1 MKIYLFSILLLTIT
15 SIFSCKK
22 PEQYSEIPEITFK
35 NILIENTYDTLDN
48 QIKRVNLNFYVV
60 DGDGDIGLDTSEH
73 YPPYDTSSVYYHNL
87 FITESQKKNGIFEP
101 IDLTVPLYYRI
112 PYIVQKG
119 KNKTLKADI
128 FIKIDYTIPSLYD
141 TIKYD
146 FYIYDRAFHK
156 SNTVSSSEIVLN
168 Y

>member
-1 MKIYLFSILLLTIT
+1 MRFYISSILLILFLAIY
-15 SIFSCKK
+15 SCKK
-22 PEQYSEIPEITFK
+22 PEQYSEIPEISFK
-35 NILIENTYDTLDN
+35 NINIENTYDTLDN
-48 QIKRVNLNFYVV
+48 QIKRVILTFYVI

-87 FITESQKKNGIFEP
+87 FITESEKKNGIYEP

-119 KNKTLKADI
+119 KNPTLKADI
-128 FIKIDYTIPSLYD
+128 IIKIDYSIPSLYD

-146 FYIYDRAFHK
+146 FFIYDRAFHK
-156 SNTVSSSEIVLN
+156 SNTVSTSDIILN
-168 Y
+168 N

>member
-1 MKIYLFSILLLTIT
+1 MILFLAIY
-15 SIFSCKK
+15 SCKK
-22 PEQYSEIPEITFK
+22 PEQYSEIPEISFK
-35 NILIENTYDTLDN
+35 NINIENTYDTLDN
-48 QIKRVNLNFYVV
+48 QIKRVILTFYVI

-87 FITESQKKNGIFEP
+87 FITESEKKNGIYEP

-119 KNKTLKADI
+119 KNPTLKADI
-128 FIKIDYTIPSLYD
+128 IIKIDYSIPSLYD

-146 FYIYDRAFHK
+146 FFIYDRAFHK
-156 SNTVSSSEIVLN
+156 SNTVSTSDIILN
-168 Y
+168 N

>member
-1 MKIYLFSILLLTIT
+1 MRCKILAILLILFIA
-15 SIFSCKK
+15 IYSCKK
-22 PEQYSEIPEITFK
+22 PEQYSEIPEISFK
-35 NILIENTYDTLDN
+35 DIRIENTYDTLDN
-48 QIKRVNLNFYVV
+48 HIKRVYLTFYVI

-87 FITESQKKNGIFEP
+87 FIDEFEKINGIYEP

-112 PYIVQKG
+112 PNIVQKG

-128 FIKIDYTIPSLYD
+128 IIKLDYTLPSLYD

-146 FYIYDRAFHK
+146 FFIYDRALHK
-156 SNTVSSSEIVLN
+156 SNTVSTSDIILN
-168 Y
+168 N